1 MRSEMDASNT
11 TASAPNHQ
19 KAYHQSAALRAARMI
34 RIQYAPDSKNA
45 FRVECV
51 EHLRASLC
59 EAKP

>member
-1 MRSEMDASNT
+1 MHSAMDASNT
-11 TASAPNHQ
+11 APLAVSHQ

-34 RIQYAPDSKNA
+34 RLQYAPESKSA